1 MKLVPEV
8 INKFFIS
15 SLIALIATGLR
26 MVGPNLISNG
36 IDDGVLKS
44 DYNYVLQQS
53 LFYFITLVLLY
64 FVTSQA
70 LLSIGMV
77 GETYVRRV
85 REKLFR
91 HMSSLD
97 INYFEKNKTGV
108 LVARLTSDMQ
118 SLNEFAREGAS
129 SVITAL
135 LTIFGAVVAVFLVDV
150 QLSILAFVI
159 MPILAIAT
167 KIFRNYADTTY
178 WEVREWIGQVLSSL
192 QEGISGV
199 RVIQAYTDEDTQIKR
214 FKNVNKE
221 HFKAN
226 MRSARNIAVYF
237 PFLEFTRV
245 SSIATVLWFGSQ
257 RISEGT
263 LSVGELVALLFYLNY
278 FFDPL
283 IQLSFNY
290 DTLRSAGS
298 SMKKVF
304 SILDEKPN
312 LSKKGEEFP
321 DNDLEK
327 TVEFDNVSF
336 SYGRENVLHGVSFSI
351 NKGDKIAI
359 VGETGAGKST
369 IAKLILRFYLPT
381 NGSMKYFGVD
391 SNDVDEDWVRQ
402 NVAFV
407 PQESF
412 LFRGTI
418 RENLMYSKPDFESLE
433 EELSSIGVLDWFD
446 RYENKLDQEVGE
458 RGGNISA
465 GERQFVALLRAV
477 LAKRKIIVFD
487 EATANLD
494 IESESSI
501 LDATEKLLAFQTSIV
516 IAHRLETVLNAE
528 KLDLSNAK
536 NAAAMSKGTL
546 SIPLGEYDRAMSTL
560 NTLPNNG
567 WAMWRR
573 GILKVMSGDLAGAKS
588 EMTSLRKLLAE
599 LNIDENGG
607 LDYVH
612 AIIAARE
619 GDAGSITSHLSEAF
633 SKSDGAEF
641 KDRVVNDV
649 EFLNYSDAI
658 KAAMN

>member
-1 MKLVPEV
+1 MYLRIEIYSWKNRKCKIKLKDKTFSRSMKLVPEV

-391 SNDVDEDWVRQ
+391 SNDVDEDWVRE

-501 LDATEKLLAFQTSIV
+501 LHATEKLLAFQTSIV
-516 IAHRLETVLNAE
+516 IANSLETVLNAE
-528 KLDLSNAK
+528 KI
-536 NAAAMSKGTL
+536 M
-546 SIPLGEYDRAMSTL
+546 
-560 NTLPNNG
+560 
-567 WAMWRR
+567 
-573 GILKVMSGDLAGAKS
+573 VM
-588 EMTSLRKLLAE
+588 
-599 LNIDENGG
+599 ENGNLIG
-607 LDYVH
+607 FD
-612 AIIAARE
+612 
-619 GDAGSITSHLSEAF
+619 SHNNLLKNNQTYKDLF
-633 SKSDGAEF
+633 SAWNL
-641 KDRVVNDV
+641 VND
-649 EFLNYSDAI
+649 L
-658 KAAMN
+658 

>member
-53 LFYFITLVLLY
+53 LFYFITLILLY

-312 LSKKGEEFP
+312 LSKKGDEFP

-391 SNDVDEDWVRQ
+391 SNDVDEDWVRE

-407 PQESF
+407 PQDSF

-501 LDATEKLLAFQTSIV
+501 LDSTEKLLAFQTSIV

-528 KLDLSNAK
+528 KI
-536 NAAAMSKGTL
+536 M
-546 SIPLGEYDRAMSTL
+546 
-560 NTLPNNG
+560 
-567 WAMWRR
+567 
-573 GILKVMSGDLAGAKS
+573 VM
-588 EMTSLRKLLAE
+588 
-599 LNIDENGG
+599 ENGNLIG
-607 LDYVH
+607 FD
-612 AIIAARE
+612 
-619 GDAGSITSHLSEAF
+619 SHNNLLKNNQTYRDLF
-633 SKSDGAEF
+633 SAWNL
-641 KDRVVNDV
+641 VND
-649 EFLNYSDAI
+649 L
-658 KAAMN
+658 

>member
-1 MKLVPEV
+1 MKDKTFSRSIKLVPEI

-15 SLIALIATGLR
+15 SFIALLATGLR

-36 IDDGVLKS
+36 IDGGVLKS
-44 DYNYVLQQS
+44 DYDYVLQQS
-53 LFYFITLVLLY
+53 LFYLITLVLLY

-70 LLSIGMV
+70 LFSIGMV

-135 LTIFGAVVAVFLVDV
+135 LTILGAVIAVFLVDV

-159 MPILAIAT
+159 MPVLGIAT

-199 RVIQAYTDEDTQIKR
+199 RVIQAYTDEDSQIKR
-214 FKNVNKE
+214 FKIVNKE
-221 HFKAN
+221 HFNAN

-245 SSIATVLWFGSQ
+245 SSIAIVLWFGSQ
-257 RISEGT
+257 RISQGT

-312 LSKKGEEFP
+312 LSKKGDEFP
-321 DNDLEK
+321 ETIQDE
-327 TVEFDNVSF
+327 TVEFENVSF
-336 SYGRENVLHGVSFSI
+336 SYDRENVLHNVSFSI
-351 NKGDKIAI
+351 KKGEKIAI

-381 NGSMKYFGVD
+381 KGSMKYFGID
-391 SNDVDEDWVRQ
+391 SNYVDEDWVRD

-418 RENLMYSKPDFESLE
+418 RENLMYSKPDLESLE
-433 EELSSIGVLDWFD
+433 EELHSIGVLEWFN
-446 RYENKLDQEVGE
+446 RYEKKLDQEVGE

-528 KLDLSNAK
+528 KI
-536 NAAAMSKGTL
+536 M
-546 SIPLGEYDRAMSTL
+546 
-560 NTLPNNG
+560 
-567 WAMWRR
+567 
-573 GILKVMSGDLAGAKS
+573 VM
-588 EMTSLRKLLAE
+588 
-599 LNIDENGG
+599 ENGNLIG
-607 LDYVH
+607 FD
-612 AIIAARE
+612 
-619 GDAGSITSHLSEAF
+619 SHENLLKENKTYTELF
-633 SKSDGAEF
+633 SAWNL
-641 KDRVVNDV
+641 VN
-649 EFLNYSDAI
+649 EN
-658 KAAMN
+658 